1 LNECCA
7 FSLSRSFNQGLEN
20 KGERV
25 MATFGGLNEEYVLAG
40 GENAHVL
47 FFDTTAS
54 QTAPI
59 FRHPLQMNG
68 DVCSACVPHPTAR
81 SLAFAATTVDG
92 KVTFYSE

>member
-1 LNECCA
+1 
-7 FSLSRSFNQGLEN
+7 
-20 KGERV
+20 